1 MSSTLEF
8 SPSTAAIFFRSS
20 SGYEQQSY
28 KYIIVICTIITCIH
42 TIVTY
47 IYTCGYV
54 IIHIHVQVHSL
65 IYIHIISI
73 FNCTYTNTHKRT
85 NTRATRYC
93 TSGIFLSLGGS
104 SGGGGL
110 ESSMGVAFK
119 SACTSNEYNFISDS
133 LFVLR

>member
-1 MSSTLEF
+1 M
-8 SPSTAAIFFRSS
+8 
-20 SGYEQQSY
+20 YNNHMHSY
-28 KYIIVICTIITCIH
+28 NCY
-42 TIVTY
+42 
-47 IYTCGYV
+47 
-54 IIHIHVQVHSL
+54 IHVQVHSHMYM
-65 IYIHIISI
+65 YIHIIISI
-73 FNCTYTNTHKRT
+73 CNCTYTNTHKRT

-119 SACTSNEYNFISDS
+119 SACASSEYNFTSDS